1 MEMENTQNVSS
12 QGFLLQ
18 SQTFFQVQGGGRDR
32 ELKLTKFCHSKAA
45 FWDIDFKLV
54 IKKQK
59 TPKETSTL
67 PLFCLRDSEG
77 KTHFR
82 KEILGCLP

>member
-1 MEMENTQNVSS
+1 MDMENTQNVSS

-18 SQTFFQVQGGGRDR
+18 SQTFFQFRRGGQDR
-32 ELKLTKFCHSKAA
+32 ELKVTKFCHSKAA
-45 FWDIDFKLV
+45 FRDIDFKLV

-59 TPKETSTL
+59 TPKETWTL

-82 KEILGCLP
+82 KEV